1 MQGSTA
7 HKSSKIP
14 HGQVSNGGNEMKF
27 TEADKAYL
35 IRIGNGE
42 QHLPQIEEATQVVR
56 LTKNGRRISSKR
68 AIEEIGRNEFLS
80 AMSRCAYHRTASR
93 RTPSEETIEFVVP
106 DSFWK

>member
-1 MQGSTA
+1 
-7 HKSSKIP
+7 
-14 HGQVSNGGNEMKF
+14 MKRYITPILLLF
-27 TEADKAYL
+27 ACLSFAVPVEALTKAEADKAYL

-42 QHLPQIEEATQVVR
+42 QHLLQIEEATQVVR

-80 AMSRCAYHRTASR
+80 AMSRCAYHQTASR
-93 RTPSEETIEFVVP
+93 RTPTEETIEFVVP

>member
-1 MQGSTA
+1 
-7 HKSSKIP
+7 
-14 HGQVSNGGNEMKF
+14 MKF

-42 QHLPQIEEATQVVR
+42 RHLPQIEEATQVVR

-68 AIEEIGRNEFLS
+68 AIEEIGRNKFLS
-80 AMSRCAYHRTASR
+80 AMSRCAYHQTASR
-93 RTPSEETIEFVVP
+93 RTPTEETIEFVVP